1 MVLIGLSGWARSG
14 KDTIADHLVK
24 NHNFKKLSFGQKVKD
39 ALYALNPDYNGK
51 TLQEAVDEK
60 GWDIIKEDLYVR
72 GLLQRMGT
80 EVGRNLFGE
89 NFWVDQTLNIYFS
102 DVNSKQYLEMYHGN
116 FILSDVR
123 FKNEADAIRGKG
135 GYIWRINRPGVRAPN
150 DHPSEHDLDDYEFD
164 RIINNDGTL
173 EELLNKISDSGWA
186 KSQIGPF
193 FQVTC
198 DPHIKVAPQLEILPK
213 N

>member
-89 NFWVDQTLNIYFS
+89 ID
-102 DVNSKQYLEMYHGN
+102 
-116 FILSDVR
+116 
-123 FKNEADAIRGKG
+123 
-135 GYIWRINRPGVRAPN
+135 
-150 DHPSEHDLDDYEFD
+150 
-164 RIINNDGTL
+164 
-173 EELLNKISDSGWA
+173 
-186 KSQIGPF
+186 
-193 FQVTC
+193 
-198 DPHIKVAPQLEILPK
+198 
-213 N
+213 